1 MQGAARRIP
10 ADSSYRSPSSPSPQ
24 SHTTISLLATATPA
38 ALFCQRLGK
47 ARRRAPI
54 ARPATVRGRV
64 SGRIWSIGT
73 WIAAVRAG
81 GRARAWAVRTGR
93 AREPRAP
100 GRSPHTRAP
109 LQTAQPPHRATFL
122 TRRACGA
129 GRALRRKEV
138 ADSSHDRPSQRGA
151 TVTWSSGPA
160 APPGSSAGKPPDPSS
175 VHCPRR
181 SVADAAG
188 RTMNYKPVH

>member
-151 TVTWSSGPA
+151 TVTWSSGSA
-160 APPGSSAGKPPDPSS
+160 APPGSGAGKPPDPSA

-188 RTMNYKPVH
+188 F